1 MTPHQL
7 SDEAR
12 QHIDMGRSTL
22 IAMLER
28 FARRHGLSDPSGLE
42 IMREAAEQAHDVRAG
57 LRGARGFEQAR
68 DLTSSRITLINDA
81 ELEFGLELEHFT
93 RDVKEAT
100 ESVLAHLH
108 LRYLTLLG
116 GDRDGFHETPVG
128 PETVCN
134 TLSALVESQVL
145 APAERIRLLEA
156 WRQDLIAEL
165 KSFYATLDKAFEA
178 AGIKPKSLKILTKPN
193 PVPTAA
199 TTGVANTDLDN
210 LRNALASQHTS
221 AQGTATV
228 AGATAVDANVVLAQL
243 REWMLS
249 QAREHQDDPLSLL
262 SSDTFKLLAPDTA
275 TSVEMIERIFRNISV
290 DASVSEPVRAVVLR
304 LRIPLMDRA
313 LEGDDLFR
321 SAAQSVQKLIDGIGA
336 IGDTLPL
343 SASTSHP
350 AIHTLDGIVSELLAT
365 GALGSASLVRAAS
378 AVNAFLDRR
387 NYAANAKLD
396 DAEPLATKA
405 ERREA
410 ARLLASRA
418 LRVLLDGASSA
429 GATDFLSRHWIHVL
443 VNTLY
448 RKGDKHP
455 DWRNNLGIA
464 NEISLLGNA
473 TTLPEDLRAR
483 VELAMRNAK
492 LDAISVSSA
501 LNALSSALA
510 QDKGL
515 ASATGEIAEA
525 ELSTS
530 VASGYDKLF
539 MVHHRGFAD
548 TSSRTDSG
556 TMPDIGEWV
565 DLKLP
570 SGEEIT
576 GRVQWVGTLRNA
588 GLMCEPDGGRCAIF
602 TRRAIGA
609 LQDRGHYQ
617 VRCGAKVL
625 ERATRAALAQL

>member
-12 QHIDMGRSTL
+12 HHIDMGRSAL
-22 IAMLER
+22 IEMLER
-28 FARRHGLSDPSGLE
+28 FARRHGLSDPGGLE

-68 DLTSSRITLINDA
+68 DLTSSRITLIDDA

-100 ESVLAHLH
+100 EAVLAHLH

-116 GDRDGFHETPVG
+116 SDSDVFHETPVG

-165 KSFYATLDKAFEA
+165 KSFYATLDKEFEA

-193 PVPTAA
+193 PAPSAA
-199 TTGVANTDLDN
+199 ATGVANTDLDT

-221 AQGTATV
+221 AQGAATV
-228 AGATAVDANVVLAQL
+228 ASAAGIDANVVLAQL
-243 REWMLS
+243 RDWMLS
-249 QAREHQDDPLSLL
+249 QAREHRDDPLSLL

-275 TSVEMIERIFRNISV
+275 TSVEMIERIFHRITEDTSLP
-290 DASVSEPVRAVVLR
+290 EPVRTIVLR
-304 LRIPLMDRA
+304 LRMPLIDSA

-321 SAAQSVQKLIDGIGA
+321 SAGQSIQKLINGIGA
-336 IGDTLPL
+336 IGDTLPM
-343 SASTSHP
+343 SASTSHA

-387 NYAANAKLD
+387 NFAANAKLD

-410 ARLLASRA
+410 SRLLASRA
-418 LRVLLDGASSA
+418 LRVLLDDARSA
-429 GATDFLSRHWIHVL
+429 GVTNFLSRHWIHVL

-455 DWRNNLGIA
+455 DWRANLGIA
-464 NEISLLGNA
+464 NEISLLGSA
-473 TTLPEDLRAR
+473 TPPQDLMAR
-483 VELAMRNAK
+483 VESAMRNAR
-492 LDAISVSSA
+492 LDATSVSSA

-510 QDKGL
+510 QDEGSV
-515 ASATGEIAEA
+515 SATREIAEA

-556 TMPDIGEWV
+556 KMPDVGTWV

-570 SGEEIT
+570 TGEEIT

-588 GLMCEPDGGRCAIF
+588 GLMCEPDEGRCAIF
-602 TRRAIGA
+602 TRRAISA
-609 LQDRGHYQ
+609 LEDRGDYR
-617 VRCGAKVL
+617 VRGGAELL
-625 ERATRAALAQL
+625 ERATRAALGQL